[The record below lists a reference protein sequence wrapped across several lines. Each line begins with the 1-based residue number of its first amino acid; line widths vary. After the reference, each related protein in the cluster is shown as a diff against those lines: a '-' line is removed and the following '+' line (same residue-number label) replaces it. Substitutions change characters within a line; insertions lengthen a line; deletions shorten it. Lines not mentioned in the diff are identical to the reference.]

1 MLIRNDIKNME
12 VEKEI
17 QHIVENLNLIIRKIG
32 CKTLVLNN
40 RNTIEDVAFMEI
52 YFNNPQI
59 NANLMYFNTKDS
71 KYENNRIKYL
81 ESKEDFISLTY
92 DLFENHNIAIINT
105 DTLFLENAKELKIN
119 YNIEIFKDYSSQF
132 IEEILKFYKNY
143 DGNIFTQLEI
153 SISRKS
159 QEILIDY
166 LNNENLPNK
175 YTREE
180 LLKYQE
186 ELPRTFT
193 KRAMIYNSITTN
205 YIKGINTDLEKFI
218 D

>member
-1 MLIRNDIKNME
+1 MLIRNDVKNIE

-32 CKTLVLNN
+32 CKTFVLNN

-52 YFNNPQI
+52 YLNNPQI
-59 NANLMYFNTKDS
+59 NANLMYFNMKDS

-92 DLFENHNIAIINT
+92 NLFENHNIAIINT
-105 DTLFLENAKELKIN
+105 DTLFLENAKELKAN

-132 IEEILKFYKNY
+132 IEEILKFYNNY
-143 DGNIFTQLEI
+143 NGNIFTQLEI
-153 SISRKS
+153 PMSEKS

-186 ELPRTFT
+186 ELPRKFA

-205 YIKGINTDLEKFI
+205 YIKGVNTDLEKFM